1 MLLGLLALLL
11 VLDLVGLGWGLP
23 HTLAPQPDDI
33 AKPTLD
39 SIRQHFVGPTKYPK
53 VHQLVLTAAY
63 APYLGWLWATGGL
76 VVGGQALSEV
86 GAGALKDPAAAITTL
101 LLIARGVNVALHL
114 GLVALVFLA
123 ARRLARADGPA
134 LALAALFG
142 LSPVLG
148 LFARGTW
155 VDVPM
160 LFWLTAA
167 LLAWLAARERPTRRR
182 LLAYF
187 VLATLAVCTKEQS
200 AFVLIP
206 VTLQLVVSALRG
218 GGRPLADLTV
228 AGGVGLLLFAL
239 LNDLFWAP
247 ELFVG
252 RLRWWESEMQTYRN
266 IMGGAASMGRIA
278 DDTAYGFW
286 FAGGP
291 VLGTCVVLALLRAFQ
306 RPSRGGWFLLL
317 PAVVYPLLLGWA
329 IGFMQPRYTFP
340 MVLLGALLLAHQLGR
355 EREAFAARPVARRAL
370 GVLLVA
376 AVALQAVH
384 AAQVAWALAEAP
396 LAPAARWLD
405 AHLADGTPVE
415 TYQNE
420 EELPGLRAV
429 GLLPAPSRDL
439 SAAGLA
445 ARRPAAVVASN
456 ADHWRF
462 DAGQRAFLDGLA
474 RGLPGYEVVRF
485 GPAAGGRAPVLLDS
499 SSRVRLWPDV
509 TILVRK
515 DAGRTV
521 PIQADVDA
529 GR

>member
-1 MLLGLLALLL
+1 MADFAPSNSARRRLLPLLAMILA
-11 VLDLVGLGWGLP
+11 LDLVGLGWGLP

-39 SIRQHFVGPTKYPK
+39 SIRHHFVGPTKYPK
-53 VHQLVLTAAY
+53 VHQLTLAAAY

-76 VVGGQALSEV
+76 DLGGQAVSEA
-86 GAGALKDPAAAITTL
+86 GASALKDPAGSITTL
-101 LLIARGVNVALHL
+101 LMIARSVNVLMHL
-114 GLVALVFLA
+114 GLVVLVFLA
-123 ARRLARADGPA
+123 ARRLAGADGPA
-134 LALAALFG
+134 LGVAALFG

-160 LFWLTAA
+160 LFWLAAA

-187 VLATLAVCTKEQS
+187 VLATLAVCTKEQC

-206 VTLQLVVSALRG
+206 VTLQLVVSALRA
-218 GGRPLADLTV
+218 GRLSRGLVDLAL
-228 AGGVGLLLFAL
+228 AGGAGLLLFAL

-266 IMGGAASMGRIA
+266 IMGGAASVGRIA

-291 VLGTCVVLALLRAFQ
+291 VLGACVVLALLRVVQ

-317 PAVVYPLLLGWA
+317 PAVVYPVLLGCA
-329 IGFMQPRYTFP
+329 LGFMQPRYTFP
-340 MVLLGALLLAHQLGR
+340 MVLLGALFVAHQLGVAR
-355 EREAFAARPVARRAL
+355 AELAARPAALRAL
-370 GVLLVA
+370 SLLLGA
-376 AVALQAVH
+376 AVVLQAAH
-384 AAQVAWALAEAP
+384 AAQVAWALADAP

-405 AHLADGTPVE
+405 AHLADGTAVE
-415 TYQNE
+415 IYQNE

-429 GLLPAPSRDL
+429 GLVPAL
-439 SAAGLA
+439 THELGAAGLD

-462 DAGQRAFLDGLA
+462 DASQRAFLDGLA
-474 RGLPGYEVVRF
+474 AGRPGYDVARF
-485 GPAAGGRAPVLLDS
+485 GPAAGGRAPLLVDT

-509 TILVRK
+509 TILVR
-515 DAGRTV
+515 RE
-521 PIQADVDA
+521 
-529 GR
+529 